1 MDTFVQRPF
10 CSCAVS
16 RRGRCTLTVCPRR
29 GRALNETF
37 RHFRSLLAN
46 NGFASRSERG
56 WARRVN
62 VAHAASVL
70 CRPAAVEWLVA
81 MMAFPASPSAT
92 VAAMGGKRYRAGQG
106 RLLVGGYGT
115 VRRAGFEALWQSVGG
130 VGGGE
135 GVVEKRKG
143 LNGGDQRLA
152 TERLSIPLNSIVSPL
167 HRVVRRRHLVKDWY
181 TCNASDRPKNVQPA
195 NLPNRAKRR

>member
-46 NGFASRSERG
+46 NSFVASRSERG

-130 VGGGE
+130 VWG
-135 GVVEKRKG
+135 
-143 LNGGDQRLA
+143 
-152 TERLSIPLNSIVSPL
+152 
-167 HRVVRRRHLVKDWY
+167 RRRSGWRFVYQSVRLPPQKRLTSRRIITSKTAPNVA
-181 TCNASDRPKNVQPA
+181 TRTAPSRPSPKGTP
-195 NLPNRAKRR
+195 RA